1 MISWSLAVALGAEIT
16 EMPPKLRGDVEITDT
31 HRVVSAGIAEAG
43 LDVGRMVASRND
55 LRFEGE
61 FAPIAGIAVRLAIP
75 LSPGMSVSWTDA
87 RQMAFDP
94 VTGSGSYA
102 RSGPA
107 TGDVGFS
114 AGGLTGVEI
123 GAAFSPFSE
132 DFKRPDRV
140 TWRLDL
146 GVRLPTKT
154 SLWTANAGKRGA
166 GNGGTAV
173 LLGGAFSTRRG
184 LAEPYVGAD
193 AVIEQ
198 PLTVAVVDETG
209 ASWGDQRLHP
219 ASTVDVVGGVELRMG
234 EDVEKKTRSAFDL
247 HLGFRYRDY
256 GDVASGVWLPTV
268 LDSSRKIVVT
278 QEDGLGL
285 RAGLGVI
292 ADVHE
297 YFGFRIGVEGG
308 YTLPYTVEHVYAVA
322 TTPDSFEFGGS
333 IGLEGR
339 IR

>member
-1 MISWSLAVALGAEIT
+1 LISWSLAVALGAEIT
-16 EMPPKLRGDVEITDT
+16 EMPPKLRGDVEISDT
-31 HRVVSAGIAEAG
+31 HRIVSAGIAEG
-43 LDVGRMVASRND
+43 GEDVGRMLSSRND

-61 FAPIAGIAVRLAIP
+61 FAPIAGVAVRLAIP
-75 LSPGMSVSWTDA
+75 LSPGMGVSWTDA

-94 VTGSGSYA
+94 ITGSGSYL

-107 TGDVGFS
+107 TGDVGFR
-114 AGGLTGVEI
+114 AGGLTGIEL

-132 DFKRPDRV
+132 RFARPDRV

-146 GVRLPTKT
+146 GVRLPTKC

-193 AVIEQ
+193 AVLEQ
-198 PLTVAVVDETG
+198 PVTVAVVDESG
-209 ASWGDQRLHP
+209 AAWGEQRFHP
-219 ASTVDVVGGVELRMG
+219 ASTVDVTGGVELRMG
-234 EDVEKKTRSAFDL
+234 ENKDRHTRSAFDL
-247 HLGFRYRDY
+247 HVGFRYRDY
-256 GDVASGVWLPTV
+256 GDIASGVWLPTV

-278 QEDGLGL
+278 QEDGLAA

-297 YFGFRIGVEGG
+297 YFGFRIGVEGA
-308 YTLPYTVEHVYAVA
+308 YTLPYTVEHVYAVS
-322 TTPDSFEFGGS
+322 TTGDSYEVAVS
-333 IGLEGR
+333 VGLEGR